1 MNIIEKNPAELVFY
15 ENNPRDNDEAVPFI
29 ANSIER
35 FGFKVPVMI
44 DKNDVIIC
52 GHTRVKAALNL
63 GLESV
68 PCIVEDEMSEEDIR
82 AFRIVENK
90 SHEFSFWDSA
100 MLRREMDELDE
111 IEWDDFGFDIV
122 QEFSDDDMKNF
133 FKEVGPNN
141 SPQPSGTTST
151 ESSSNETDESDRRM
165 VQCTLCGG
173 WFEL

>member
-1 MNIIEKNPAELVFY
+1 MNIVEKNPADLVFY
-15 ENNPRDNDEAVPFI
+15 ENNPRDNDDAVPFI

-44 DKNDVIIC
+44 DKSNVIIC

-63 GLESV
+63 GLETV
-68 PCIVEDEMSEEDIR
+68 PCIVEEEMSEEDIR

-90 SHEFSFWDSA
+90 THEFSFWDSSL
-100 MLRREMDELDE
+100 LRQEMDELDE
-111 IEWDDFGFDIV
+111 IEWDDFGFDAV
-122 QEFSDDDMKNF
+122 QEFSDEDMKSF
-133 FKEVGPNN
+133 FKEVGPNTP
-141 SPQPSGTTST
+141 PQPSGANSAESST
-151 ESSSNETDESDRRM
+151 EASGESDRRM